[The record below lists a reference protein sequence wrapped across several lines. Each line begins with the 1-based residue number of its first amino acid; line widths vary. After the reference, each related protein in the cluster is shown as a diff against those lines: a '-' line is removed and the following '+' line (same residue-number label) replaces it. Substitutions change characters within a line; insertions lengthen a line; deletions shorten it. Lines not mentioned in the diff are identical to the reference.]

1 MRPFH
6 DKISD
11 KIPENLYICRHSGF
25 NLESRGNMARMFYHY
40 RDESPNQT
48 QRDEKDKKGHK
59 VTMGIKRACK
69 IYISFS
75 LKWIDTEKSLHLPS
89 FRIQSEISGKHGT
102 NVLLLRDETS
112 C

>member
-1 MRPFH
+1 MTRFQTKYRKIFTFAVIPDSIRNLGETWHECFTIIVTRPRVE
-6 DKISD
+6 I
-11 KIPENLYICRHSGF
+11 
-25 NLESRGNMARMFYHY
+25 RG
-40 RDESPNQT
+40 
-48 QRDEKDKKGHK
+48 DEKNKKGHK

-75 LKWIDTEKSLHLPS
+75 LKWIDTEKSLHSPS

-102 NVLLLRDETS
+102 NVLPLRDETP